1 MTASS
6 RRRRSPWRR
15 VRHRLRPL
23 YTRPLAA
30 LFVAI
35 LPPLYMLYMRLV
47 WATSRVELGNF
58 GELQRLSDAHDGA
71 IALLWH
77 EEVFTVA
84 WGYWWAGMRGHT
96 LASSGDAGELI
107 TRLLLRCGYTVFRG
121 GSTTSRSRRREGVI
135 DDLVQHMRA
144 NHDVIYGLTV
154 DGSRGP
160 AYRLKTGG
168 IVVASQCGKPIALV
182 RTWYR
187 RCLRLRTWDRTAIPL
202 PFNRIRYYYRGPYF
216 APADLTDADALER
229 FRLRLENDLI
239 DLAAESYAD
248 AGQPRPANLAK
259 SDATRADAAA

>member
-1 MTASS
+1 
-6 RRRRSPWRR
+6 

-30 LFVAI
+30 LVVVVV
-35 LPPLYMLYMRLV
+35 PPLYMLYMRLV

-58 GELQRLSDAHDGA
+58 GELQRLADAHDGA

-96 LASSGDAGELI
+96 LASQGDAGELI
-107 TRLLLRCGYTVFRG
+107 TRLLRRCGYTVFRG

-135 DDLVQHMRA
+135 DDLVAHMRA
-144 NHDVIYGLTV
+144 NHDVVYGLTV

-160 AYRLKTGG
+160 AYRVKTGG
-168 IVVASQCGKPIALV
+168 IVVASRCGKPIALV

-216 APADLTDADALER
+216 APANLSDADAVER

-239 DLAAESYAD
+239 DLARESYAD
-248 AGQPRPANLAK
+248 AGQPRPANLVK
-259 SDATRADAAA
+259 SDAACAGAAA